1 MDKIALNL
9 EKLLS
14 GENLRNEL
22 EALPDYSTDIQKE
35 DAAYRLISL
44 EDIYKIY
51 VPSDMSVEIYNKL
64 YLAVLHSLNKKQERI
79 MVAEQ
84 QYENRKRILGN
95 KSLGIIGGSDSFTII
110 GSSGIGKSSAIFRAI
125 DLITN
130 GNIIEIDKP
139 YKKIIPCVIVQCP
152 FDCSV
157 KGLLLEILR
166 KVDEVLD
173 TAYYINSVK
182 QGSTTD
188 MLIGT
193 ISQVS
198 INHIGLLIV
207 DEIQNVVNNKNGQ
220 NLIAMLTQL
229 INNSGISICMVG
241 TPESEVFFER
251 VDYLARR
258 TIGLRYTNCSYGE
271 FFTNMCRKLFEFQYT
286 EERVEVNDSIIDW
299 LFEHSG
305 GIVSNVISL
314 FHDSQEIAI
323 LNGYERI
330 DLQVLNEAYKKR
342 MNMLH
347 GFIASGVNTRIP
359 SKPKKE
365 RFKLKIQDDI
375 ECTDKSIFELVN
387 KAKRENIDVVSL
399 LKESS
404 LLMVI

>member
-139 YKKIIPCVIVQCP
+139 YKKIIPCVIVQC
-152 FDCSV
+152 
-157 KGLLLEILR
+157 LLLP
-166 KVDEVLD
+166 
-173 TAYYINSVK
+173 T
-182 QGSTTD
+182 
-188 MLIGT
+188 
-193 ISQVS
+193 
-198 INHIGLLIV
+198 
-207 DEIQNVVNNKNGQ
+207 
-220 NLIAMLTQL
+220 
-229 INNSGISICMVG
+229 
-241 TPESEVFFER
+241 
-251 VDYLARR
+251 
-258 TIGLRYTNCSYGE
+258 
-271 FFTNMCRKLFEFQYT
+271 
-286 EERVEVNDSIIDW
+286 
-299 LFEHSG
+299 
-305 GIVSNVISL
+305 
-314 FHDSQEIAI
+314 
-323 LNGYERI
+323 
-330 DLQVLNEAYKKR
+330 
-342 MNMLH
+342 
-347 GFIASGVNTRIP
+347 
-359 SKPKKE
+359 
-365 RFKLKIQDDI
+365 
-375 ECTDKSIFELVN
+375 
-387 KAKRENIDVVSL
+387 
-399 LKESS
+399 
-404 LLMVI
+404 